1 MAKITIIDDDQFF
14 RDLLAENCQLM
25 CHEVFVAGSIS
36 EGKSILSAESID
48 LLFLDV
54 RLPDGNGLDL
64 LSFVREIPSAPEVI
78 VITGAGDPNG
88 AELAITNG
96 AWDYLQKPIAR
107 QEITLQVKRAL
118 EYHEKKQQ
126 FPLHVSLNRDDIVG
140 KSPQLC
146 KCLDQIA
153 ACASTDTTVLL
164 TGETGTGKE
173 LFARAIQANSKRS
186 RQPFIVVDCA
196 SLPEKLIESILFGHI
211 KGAFTGADTNQKGLI
226 EQANGG
232 TLFLDE
238 VGELPLESQ
247 KSFLRVLQEKIYRP
261 LGKGKE
267 VSSNFRL
274 IAATNRDLHVM
285 VRQNKFRS
293 DLFYRLNGFNIH
305 LPPLRE
311 RPEDIEK
318 IAMSFIFSICSRQKI
333 PVKGVIP
340 ETLQVLSHYSWP
352 GNVRELKQILEKA
365 IFADPKAPVLYPIHL
380 PSEIRLNHIHSL
392 VSQKQLHTSAT
403 TEPSTANNPD
413 ELDILPTFKE
423 YRKLYQQDMEGRYL
437 QRLMS
442 ESSCNIVVACRI
454 SGLSRSRLYDLLKS
468 HSLLYRTASES

>member
-1 MAKITIIDDDQFF
+1 MAKIAIIDDDQFF

-25 CHEVFVAGSIS
+25 GHEIFTAGSIS
-36 EGKSILSAESID
+36 EGKAILSAESID

-78 VITGAGDPNG
+78 IITGAGDLNG
-88 AELAITNG
+88 AELAIKNG

-118 EYHEKKQQ
+118 EYHEKKHQV
-126 FPLHVSLNRDDIVG
+126 PSHVSLNRDDIVG

-173 LFARAIQANSKRS
+173 LFARAIHANSNRS

-196 SLPEKLIESILFGHI
+196 GLPEKLIESILFGHI

-226 EQANGG
+226 EQADGG

-238 VGELPLESQ
+238 VGELPLDSQ

-274 IAATNRDLHVM
+274 IAATNRDLHAM
-285 VRQNKFRS
+285 VGQKNFRS

-318 IAMSFIFSICSRQKI
+318 IAMSFIFSICRREKI

-340 ETLQVLSHYSWP
+340 QTLQVLIQYS
-352 GNVRELKQILEKA
+352 
-365 IFADPKAPVLYPIHL
+365 
-380 PSEIRLNHIHSL
+380 
-392 VSQKQLHTSAT
+392 
-403 TEPSTANNPD
+403 
-413 ELDILPTFKE
+413 
-423 YRKLYQQDMEGRYL
+423 
-437 QRLMS
+437 
-442 ESSCNIVVACRI
+442 
-454 SGLSRSRLYDLLKS
+454 
-468 HSLLYRTASES
+468 